1 MLQKMKEKWNTIPN
15 NPLSVK
21 GHYYVTGY
29 LYAPVL
35 VGKPAQYFYNGK
47 AIRTSTVQQILEAS
61 EDFITFET
69 LNSIYTI
76 SYTRFPQKATPYLH
90 SSLSHIQELLGRV

>member
-1 MLQKMKEKWNTIPN
+1 MLQKMKDKWNTIPK

-76 SYTRFPQKATPYLH
+76 SYTRVPAEGYA
-90 SSLSHIQELLGRV
+90 LSA

>member
-1 MLQKMKEKWNTIPN
+1 MLQKMREKWQSDFKKTF
-15 NPLSVK
+15 SEKVQ
-21 GHYYVTGY
+21 YYVTGS

-47 AIRTSTVQQILEAS
+47 TIRTSTVLQILEAS

-76 SYTRFPQKATPYLH
+76 SYTRVPAE
-90 SSLSHIQELLGRV
+90 SCALSA